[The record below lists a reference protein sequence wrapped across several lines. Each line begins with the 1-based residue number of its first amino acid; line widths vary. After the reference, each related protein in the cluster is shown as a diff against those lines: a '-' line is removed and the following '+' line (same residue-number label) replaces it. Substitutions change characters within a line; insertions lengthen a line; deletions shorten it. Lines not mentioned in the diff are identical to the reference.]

1 MFVSEAIEGRAG
13 GMVGRRLNDQDG
25 APPAVIIQ
33 LPATADDAF
42 AVLPQDLRIAVGVLV
57 IQRVRHHLSASVY
70 ATRSKPLSPSGN
82 LTASPGKCQPS
93 IDLNG
98 SAVRGSVVPSGTIWL
113 DLLEITRR
121 WRVLQ
126 HWLALVPKLKFS
138 AAKRRGYRAPPSCN

>member
-13 GMVGRRLNDQDG
+13 GVVGGRLNDQDG

-42 AVLPQDLRIAVGVLV
+42 AVLPQHLRIAVGVLV
-57 IQRVRHHLSASVY
+57 IQRVRHHLSESVY

-82 LTASPGKCQPS
+82 RTASPEKCQPS

-98 SAVRGSVVPSGTIWL
+98 SAYADPFASIWP
-113 DLLEITRR
+113 DLLELTRR
-121 WRVLQ
+121 RRVLQ
-126 HWLALVPKLKFS
+126 NRFCIDA
-138 AAKRRGYRAPPSCN
+138 

>member
-13 GMVGRRLNDQDG
+13 GVVGGRLNDQDG

-42 AVLPQDLRIAVGVLV
+42 AVLPQHLRIAVGVLV
-57 IQRVRHHLSASVY
+57 IQRVRHHLSESVY

-82 LTASPGKCQPS
+82 RTASPEKCQPS

-98 SAVRGSVVPSGTIWL
+98 CAVRGIRGSVRNNLARSTGTPGAG
-113 DLLEITRR
+113 EC
-121 WRVLQ
+121 
-126 HWLALVPKLKFS
+126 
-138 AAKRRGYRAPPSCN
+138 CNTACTSP